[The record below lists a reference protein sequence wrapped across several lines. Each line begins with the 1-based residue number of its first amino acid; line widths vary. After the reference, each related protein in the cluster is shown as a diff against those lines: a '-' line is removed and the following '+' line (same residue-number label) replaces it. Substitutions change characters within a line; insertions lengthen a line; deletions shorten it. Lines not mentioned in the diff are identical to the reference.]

1 MRNATLRFIV
11 DLNVGRL
18 TTWLRAMGFD
28 TVFAGHAADG
38 ELVERALREGR
49 IIVTKDRRLLER
61 RLITQGVLQAV
72 AITADHLEDQ
82 LRELGRHVHLEG
94 YRSDFTRC
102 LECNV
107 LLEPVERRQ
116 VRDLVPPYVFETQST
131 FSRCPSCGRV
141 YWAGTHW
148 HHMRGLLENVANGR

>member
-1 MRNATLRFIV
+1 MTSTSLRLIV
-11 DLNVGRL
+11 YLNVGRL

-38 ELVERALREGR
+38 ELVEQALREGR

-61 RLITQGVLQAV
+61 SLITQGVLQAV

-94 YRSDFTRC
+94 HRSDFTRC

-107 LLEPVERRQ
+107 LLEPVEQRQ
-116 VRDLVPPYVFETQST
+116 VRDLVSPYVFETQST
-131 FSRCPSCGRV
+131 FSHCPSCGRV
-141 YWAGTHW
+141 YWAGTHL
-148 HHMRGLLENVANGR
+148 HHMRGLLENVVNGC